1 VAGNSTSLTLSD
13 EPIAPLAT
21 PTTHRTKVLLAA
33 LLVAVDGLMLLLGF
47 FAGYVARMELPF
59 FARPETQ
66 PALLSYGAIILLQ
79 TLTIIVLFYFSRL
92 YHQQRAF
99 SRVDQMRNIIGV
111 VTLGVLLTNG
121 LQELLFRNSILDV
134 AYPRSMFFYV
144 WFFSMAMTIL
154 GREFHRWL
162 SIRVRL
168 RGLANDNL
176 LIIGSGKTA
185 RDLVGRIKNSPELG
199 YRMIGVVTSREDHQG
214 RMMGLQVLGNY
225 PDDVVDVIDR
235 YQIDQVIIALSEPR
249 PELLIDLIRRCQ
261 RGQVD
266 LKIYP
271 DMFVY
276 MVGDLNV
283 DELGD
288 TPLLT
293 VRDIALRGWKLS
305 LKRSLDIFGAM
316 VGLVFLSPL
325 FLLTAVLMKLE
336 SKGTVFFTQERIG
349 MDGRPFPMIKFRSMR
364 PDSEAHG
371 PGWTTPDDTR
381 ITRIGKFMRRTSWDE
396 IPQLINVLMG
406 HMSLVGPR
414 PEQPSFVKQF
424 SEQYPRY
431 MERHREMVGMTGWAQ
446 VHGLRGDTSI
456 KDRIAYDLWY
466 VEHWSLWLDIKIIF
480 RTVLQTLLRKSD
492 NAY

>member
-1 VAGNSTSLTLSD
+1 MAGNSPSLTLSD
-13 EPIAPLAT
+13 ESVTPVVA
-21 PTTHRTKVLLAA
+21 PTTHRMKVLLAV
-33 LLVAVDGLMLLLGF
+33 LLVAMDMLMLLVGF
-47 FAGYVARMELPF
+47 MAGYEARLLLPF
-59 FARPETQ
+59 FAKPTD
-66 PALLSYGAIILLQ
+66 PPPLLNYGPIMLLQ
-79 TLTIIVLFYFSRL
+79 SLTIIVLFYFSRL
-92 YHQQRAF
+92 YHQHRAY
-99 SRVDQMRNIIGV
+99 SRIDQMRNIIGL
-111 VTLGVLLTNG
+111 VTLGALLTNG

-134 AYPRSMFFYV
+134 TYPRSMFFYV
-144 WFFSMAMTIL
+144 WFFSMALTIF

-185 RDLVGRIKNSPELG
+185 RDLVGRIKNSPQLG
-199 YRMIGVVTSREDHQG
+199 YRMIGVVTSADEHQG
-214 RMMGLQVLGNY
+214 RMMGLPILGNY
-225 PDDVVDVIDR
+225 PDDVVRVIDQ

-249 PELLIDLIRRCQ
+249 QDILIDLIRRCQ
-261 RGQVD
+261 RGLVD

-276 MVGDLNV
+276 MVGDLSV

-316 VGLVFLSPL
+316 GGLVFLSPL
-325 FLLTAVLMKLE
+325 FLITAILMKLE
-336 SKGTVFFTQERIG
+336 SRGSVFFTQERVG
-349 MDGRPFPMIKFRSMR
+349 MDGRPFPMIKFRSMY
-364 PDSEAHG
+364 PNAEIKG
-371 PGWTTPDDTR
+371 PGWTIENDNRVTR
-381 ITRIGKFMRRTSWDE
+381 MGKFMRRTSWDE
-396 IPQLINVLMG
+396 IPQLINVLLG

-466 VEHWSLWLDIKIIF
+466 VEHWSLWLDVKIIF